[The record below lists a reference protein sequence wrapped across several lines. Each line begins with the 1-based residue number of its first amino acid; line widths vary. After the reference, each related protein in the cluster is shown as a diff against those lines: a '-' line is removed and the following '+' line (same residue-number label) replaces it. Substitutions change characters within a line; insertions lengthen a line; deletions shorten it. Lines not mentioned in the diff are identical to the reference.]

1 MSVPSFLTG
10 SLYNFDEK
18 LSEWKNNYRTNGII
32 GELINNQYEIWQ
44 CIQSNSMKH
53 KNVKKVTT
61 NLDLLVDKSKLSLII
76 ELSDFVLLRIS
87 HNFCTQKFIT
97 MEVD

>member
-44 CIQSNSMKH
+44 YIQSNSMKH

-87 HNFCTQKFIT
+87 PQFLLKFIT